1 MRFLILVLVG
11 LALGCEEKA
20 GSLAV
25 GQWVLVGWVL
35 VMWVL
40 VALSLGSKEKLGAI
54 WQIRAIQHKTG
65 LKGLMLSVGPSFN
78 S

>member
-20 GSLAV
+20 GSLAE
-25 GQWVLVGWVL
+25 WVLVVWVL

-54 WQIRAIQHKTG
+54 WQMKTVGLLAITIY
-65 LKGLMLSVGPSFN
+65 LLMEHC
-78 S
+78 

>member
-25 GQWVLVGWVL
+25 GQWVLVGLVL
-35 VMWVL
+35 VGLVL
-40 VALSLGSKEKLGAI
+40 VALSLGSKEKGVI
-54 WQIRAIQHKTG
+54 WQMKTVG
-65 LKGLMLSVGPSFN
+65 LLVTTIYLLMEHC
-78 S
+78 

>member
-25 GQWVLVGWVL
+25 GMWVLVGLGL
-35 VMWVL
+35 VGWVL
-40 VALSLGSKEKLGAI
+40 VALSLGSKEKGVI
-54 WQIRAIQHKTG
+54 WQTKTVG
-65 LKGLMLSVGPSFN
+65 LLVTTIYLLMEHC
-78 S
+78 